1 MNDKIFCF
9 LDTNAMIH
17 FRTFEEVDWLTIL
30 ATSEVYLILAP
41 IVLNELDKLKLDSS
55 NEWRQKRARALISKL
70 NLGFWQDSNISN
82 HIKLAS
88 KDAKANAPSD
98 DEIAQK
104 VSEERDT
111 LKRIIDTAYGA
122 SRDEIDDFMQEY
134 TLYLEQLE
142 PALRFRRS
150 KDFGQR
156 YESTFILE
164 NSGAVPAENVKIS
177 LQFPLETFV

>member
-70 NLGFWQDSNISN
+70 KNFQPGYPMKIRDNVFIELLLREPQIEWATMGLDGQVNDDRLI
-82 HIKLAS
+82 AS
-88 KDAKANAPSD
+88 L
-98 DEIAQK
+98 IC
-104 VSEERDT
+104 
-111 LKRIIDTAYGA
+111 
-122 SRDEIDDFMQEY
+122 F
-134 TLYLEQLE
+134 
-142 PALRFRRS
+142 
-150 KDFGQR
+150 
-156 YESTFILE
+156 
-164 NSGAVPAENVKIS
+164 
-177 LQFPLETFV
+177 